1 MAESIYSGA
10 MEWGVATVSGVQGQS
25 NAPVLDIKLANGET
39 HKIDT
44 AALRAKGSN
53 GGAIAKESVG
63 QDSFRSFAVSD
74 PQKYRAQTFG
84 YLYEGNGKDAQPNHG
99 IAFNSGNLTP
109 AGDNVFN
116 TSDVIKYKGDAYLG
130 SRGDIVKGSSD
141 IDVYFADKELEGDFT
156 FAAGQKRTTPG
167 KESEAAKYPGKIKFS
182 GTIDGNTF
190 EAGGSPDNS
199 ALYSTDIK
207 GQFYGEGASELGG
220 TFQTG
225 TYSSTV
231 DGSFGAIKQTEGNCG
246 CCGGRSIKFW
256 LATLVEW
263 WPH

>member
-116 TSDVIKYKGDAYLG
+116 T
-130 SRGDIVKGSSD
+130 RGC
-141 IDVYFADKELEGDFT
+141 L
-156 FAAGQKRTTPG
+156 Q
-167 KESEAAKYPGKIKFS
+167 
-182 GTIDGNTF
+182 
-190 EAGGSPDNS
+190 
-199 ALYSTDIK
+199 LM
-207 GQFYGEGASELGG
+207 
-220 TFQTG
+220 
-225 TYSSTV
+225 
-231 DGSFGAIKQTEGNCG
+231 
-246 CCGGRSIKFW
+246 
-256 LATLVEW
+256 
-263 WPH
+263 